1 MLWSA
6 TGARAWLGPW
16 AKAIALAMRDSLGR
30 AMAMARAGAGA
41 GAMAMGSA
49 GAFGKKLILLKR
61 SNKILLLWLS

>member
-30 AMAMARAGAGA
+30 AMARAGAGA

-49 GAFGKKLILLKR
+49 GAF
-61 SNKILLLWLS
+61 W

>member
-1 MLWSA
+1 MVWSLVLWSA

-30 AMAMARAGAGA
+30 AMAGAGA

-49 GAFGKKLILLKR
+49 GAF
-61 SNKILLLWLS
+61 W